1 MDIDKEACID
11 RVSPA
16 MRPAGRNAGTQR
28 WRDLLFVHW
37 PVDEPSLR
45 AAVPPE
51 LQLDSFEGRYYVG
64 VVPFLMRDIR
74 AAWMPGFASMNFLET
89 NLRTYVVYD
98 GRPGVWFFSLEA
110 SSRLAVAVARAVWKL
125 PYHNATM
132 HAARDGQRIQYDSL
146 RRDASKAELTADFE
160 VGAALQPSEPG
171 TLQHFLLERYLL
183 FSKRGERVYEGQVHH
198 PPYAAHEARLLSLT
212 ESLVEVSGISKLPG
226 AEPLVHY
233 SEGVDV
239 EVFGPWALAPVE

>member
-1 MDIDKEACID
+1 MDTDSEGSID
-11 RVSPA
+11 RTSPA
-16 MRPAGRNAGTQR
+16 TRPAGRNAGTQR

-37 PVDEPSLR
+37 PVDEESLR
-45 AAVPPE
+45 AAVPAE
-51 LQLDSFEGRYYVG
+51 LQLDSFGGRYYVG

-74 AAWMPGFASMNFLET
+74 AAWMPGFTSMNFLET

-110 SSRLAVAVARAVWKL
+110 TSRLAVTVARAVWKL
-125 PYHNATM
+125 PYHHATM
-132 HAARDGQRIQYDSL
+132 GAARDASRVQYDSV
-146 RRDASKAELTADFE
+146 RRDASNAGLSVDFE
-160 VGAALQPSEPG
+160 IGAALGPSEPG

-198 PPYAAHEARLLSLT
+198 PPYAAHEARLFSLT
-212 ESLVEVSGISKLPG
+212 ESLVEVAGISKLPG
-226 AEPLVHY
+226 AEPLVHF

-239 EVFGPWALAPVE
+239 EVFGPWGLPAA